1 VGPSHPASADSVP
14 IVATEAVEA
23 AWEHVIRGP
32 GHLLLVGAPGAGK
45 STTLRAIEERAR
57 DAGLPVGWVG
67 PTLDPAATL
76 ASGTDPAPRLHLLD
90 DAHLLPAES
99 LEELLRRVEEGGG
112 RLVAATRPGAG
123 ASGTGALPASTRGTR
138 TVVLEA
144 WSEAE
149 VAALLALH
157 PGFPG
162 TPGDIVVATAALPW
176 LVVDTVEAAAEPTA
190 GGRPAPGGDPTPSG
204 GPVADRHVL
213 RLLREVPD
221 LDADVLLSLA
231 AGYPSH
237 GDPLPPPLRGLDSF
251 EVRRVV
257 DRLWH
262 SGLVGADGV
271 MPVLV
276 RQSLVRTGPPHRIR
290 EMLSELVND
299 LTGTGADLRE
309 IARNLAELGLRD
321 PRVANALAE
330 EAARQVSRDPGA
342 AARLYSAAI
351 EAGGDVASLGVRHAE
366 TLALAGDVGA
376 AGDVLSDLP
385 DGESSP
391 RAVRVGAAL
400 AVLSGSP
407 WQAAQIARRALVDD
421 AVPVGD
427 SVGGCAALALLGVGD
442 LPAADLLLARVAD
455 APRGFTPSPLPEM
468 ANAVRLSIG
477 AEADRALP
485 ALARASTTEVPGRRR
500 PLLLPDTPAT
510 LAALVA
516 LHVGDLALAESALAE
531 AASASHRPLPVEA
544 SRVSALRGWICML
557 SGRYADARVHVE
569 EIDPRVPR
577 DAPWA
582 WGLRLGLARRQDDV
596 RALTAVWAQARS
608 VLVGHPVDLYSLL
621 PLGEIGLAAARMHEP
636 QLATPIWDE
645 AVALLTA
652 LGDPPLW
659 GSPFHWYAVQ
669 AAILTDRPDAVAPH
683 ARALMAG
690 ASSSRM
696 SATLAGAGK
705 VWVSVLARDVDPVG
719 VSDAARALAAVGQ
732 AWEGARLA
740 AHGAAR
746 AADRKDAAL
755 LLECARDLLG
765 PSSRARS
772 RDAEPGGG
780 PSADGPGTLRLTGR
794 EREVAHLVLA
804 GLTYQQIGGSLFLS
818 ARTVEHHVARIKRR
832 CGARTRSELLER
844 LAVTLSDSTL

>member
-1 VGPSHPASADSVP
+1 MGPSHPTSADSVP
-14 IVATEAVEA
+14 VVATEAVEA
-23 AWEHVIRGP
+23 AWEHVLGGP

-45 STTLRAIEERAR
+45 STALHAIEVRAR
-57 DAGLPVGWVG
+57 DAGLPVSRVG
-67 PTLDPAATL
+67 PTLDPAAPLT
-76 ASGTDPAPRLHLLD
+76 SGADPTPRLHLLD

-99 LEELLRRVEEGGG
+99 LEELLRRVEERGG
-112 RLVAATRPGAG
+112 RLIAATRPGAG

-144 WSEAE
+144 WSETE
-149 VAALLALH
+149 VAALLVLH

-176 LVVDTVEAAAEPTA
+176 LVVDTVVAAADPATT
-190 GGRPAPGGDPTPSG
+190 GGPAPSDGSAPSG
-204 GPVADRHVL
+204 SPDADRHVL

-237 GDPLPPPLRGLDSF
+237 GDPLPPPLRGLDSL
-251 EVRRVV
+251 EVRQVV

-262 SGLVGADGV
+262 SGLVGADGC

-276 RQSLVRTGPPHRIR
+276 RQALVRSGPPHRVR
-290 EMLSELVND
+290 AMLSALVND

-309 IARNLAELGLRD
+309 IARSLAELGVRD
-321 PRVANALAE
+321 PRVAGALAE
-330 EAARQVSRDPGA
+330 EAARRVSRDPDA
-342 AARLYSAAI
+342 AADLYSAAI
-351 EAGGDVASLGVRHAE
+351 EAGGDKASLGVRHAE
-366 TLALAGDVGA
+366 ALALTGAVGA
-376 AGDVLSDLP
+376 AGDMLSDLP
-385 DGESSP
+385 GGDGTPS
-391 RAVRVGAAL
+391 AIRVGVAL
-400 AVLSGSP
+400 AVLSGRP
-407 WQAAQIARRALVDD
+407 WQAAQIARRALADD
-421 AVPVGD
+421 AVPDGD
-427 SVGGCAALALLGVGD
+427 CVDGCAALALLGAGD
-442 LPAADLLLARVAD
+442 LASADLLLARVAHT
-455 APRGFTPSPLPEM
+455 ARGLSPSPLPEM
-468 ANAVRLSIG
+468 ADAVRLSIG
-477 AEADRALP
+477 GEADRALP
-485 ALARASTTEVPGRRR
+485 ALARASTTEVPGRH

-531 AASASHRPLPVEA
+531 ASPGSHRPLPVEA

-557 SGRYADARVHVE
+557 SGRYEEARVHVE

-582 WGLRLGLARRQDDV
+582 WALRLGLARRQDDV
-596 RALTAVWAQARS
+596 RALAAIWAQARS

-621 PLGEIGLAAARMHEP
+621 PLGEIGLTAARMHEP
-636 QLATPIWDE
+636 QLATPVWDD
-645 AVALLTA
+645 AVALLAA

-659 GSPFHWYAVQ
+659 ASPFHWYAVQ

-683 ARALMAG
+683 ARALVAG
-690 ASSSRM
+690 ASTSRM

-765 PSSRARS
+765 PSSRSRS
-772 RDAEPGGG
+772 RDAAPGGG
-780 PSADGPGTLRLTGR
+780 SSAAAPGGVQLTGR
-794 EREVAHLVLA
+794 EREVAHLLLS

-832 CGARTRSELLER
+832 CGARSRSELLER
-844 LAVTLSDSTL
+844 LAMTLSDSTP